1 MFFFEQKY
9 LCKIMIENGLKT
21 KKSRYDFTITSTL
34 TFLLLLCQ
42 YTNAQLLEVNQ
53 PLFSDE
59 PFFNSHFIK
68 VNKIKSI
75 TGSRSSKK
83 IQDIIRSKGLDFYY
97 EFDENGYLSKQI
109 ATFLVGG
116 VNKDTNIICYEY
128 NNNGHLILKR
138 KSDNYG
144 FYSYHY
150 QLDTLNRIVKQTY
163 NREENTYACKG
174 NFKLCHQ
181 YKISSDSFSYQKL
194 DATQI
199 KKLFYNN
206 YGKVFKHQTNYY
218 DEFGYLIEEYTKF
231 IIGNKKS
238 RKKYYYDENG
248 RLIKQ
253 DHLSYLTKGKMVT
266 TTYEYDDIG
275 NILFVKIYHNTQH
288 ITTKQFLYDKKTML
302 LTAQLI
308 QDIAS
313 EFIEIIQYQY
323 TFFSDINNY

>member
-116 VNKDTNIICYEY
+116 VNKDTNIIC
-128 NNNGHLILKR
+128 
-138 KSDNYG
+138 
-144 FYSYHY
+144 
-150 QLDTLNRIVKQTY
+150 
-163 NREENTYACKG
+163 
-174 NFKLCHQ
+174 
-181 YKISSDSFSYQKL
+181 
-194 DATQI
+194 
-199 KKLFYNN
+199 
-206 YGKVFKHQTNYY
+206 
-218 DEFGYLIEEYTKF
+218 
-231 IIGNKKS
+231 
-238 RKKYYYDENG
+238 
-248 RLIKQ
+248 
-253 DHLSYLTKGKMVT
+253 
-266 TTYEYDDIG
+266 
-275 NILFVKIYHNTQH
+275 
-288 ITTKQFLYDKKTML
+288 
-302 LTAQLI
+302 
-308 QDIAS
+308 
-313 EFIEIIQYQY
+313 
-323 TFFSDINNY
+323 